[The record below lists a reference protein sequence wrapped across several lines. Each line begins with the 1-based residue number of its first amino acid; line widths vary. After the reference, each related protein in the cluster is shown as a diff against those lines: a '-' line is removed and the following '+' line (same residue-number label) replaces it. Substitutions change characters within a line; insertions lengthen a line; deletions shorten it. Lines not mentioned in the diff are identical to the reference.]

1 MSDALDAMEA
11 RLAGMMFNIT
21 SVGMAQID
29 PLTRRFLRVNP
40 ALCLLA
46 GRGEAELLAMTVDE
60 LTHPDDRAIDRQA
73 HQRLIRGEGN
83 FQVEKRYLRGDGGVV
98 WVRVTADVLRDAT
111 GCPLRAC
118 AVIEDIDERKRGQAR
133 LRESEVRLRAI
144 ADLVPDLLW
153 STDPLGQADWFN
165 RRWCEFTGQSEAQAM
180 GDGWADVVHPDDRE
194 SAVAHWR
201 QALRRRQPLDNEL
214 RIRARDGHY
223 RWHLVRA
230 EPQFGDDGRVLRWF
244 GSATDVHDV
253 HCAREELELRV
264 LDRTRELR
272 ALLARVEHV
281 QDEERR
287 RIARELH
294 DSLGQYLS
302 SLALAVGTL
311 TQQQRDPQER
321 ERLQRLR
328 PLMQQVDRELDRIVF
343 TLRPTALEDCGLG
356 DGVAAYVAT
365 WSELS
370 ATPVDLVLH
379 GLDGQRLP
387 APVEA
392 AVFRVIQEAL
402 NNVTKHAG
410 ATRVS
415 VSLTRARRHLQGCV
429 EDDGVGFD
437 TAEGRDTAA
446 ARTRWGVLG
455 MKERIEALGGQ
466 FTVESQPGIGTTV
479 LLRVPLEE
487 DAAPS
492 P

>member
-1 MSDALDAMEA
+1 
-11 RLAGMMFNIT
+11 
-21 SVGMAQID
+21 
-29 PLTRRFLRVNP
+29 
-40 ALCLLA
+40 
-46 GRGEAELLAMTVDE
+46 
-60 LTHPDDRAIDRQA
+60 
-73 HQRLIRGEGN
+73 
-83 FQVEKRYLRGDGGVV
+83 
-98 WVRVTADVLRDAT
+98 
-111 GCPLRAC
+111 
-118 AVIEDIDERKRGQAR
+118 
-133 LRESEVRLRAI
+133 
-144 ADLVPDLLW
+144 
-153 STDPLGQADWFN
+153 
-165 RRWCEFTGQSEAQAM
+165 
-180 GDGWADVVHPDDRE
+180 
-194 SAVAHWR
+194 
-201 QALRRRQPLDNEL
+201 
-214 RIRARDGHY
+214 
-223 RWHLVRA
+223 
-230 EPQFGDDGRVLRWF
+230 
-244 GSATDVHDV
+244 
-253 HCAREELELRV
+253 
-264 LDRTRELR
+264 
-272 ALLARVEHV
+272 
-281 QDEERR
+281 
-287 RIARELH
+287 
-294 DSLGQYLS
+294 
-302 SLALAVGTL
+302 
-311 TQQQRDPQER
+311 
-321 ERLQRLR
+321 
-328 PLMQQVDRELDRIVF
+328 VF